1 MIPAKVLWLGR
12 QKYAAVWHAQKEL
25 MTKVRSGEEPDTLI
39 LVEHDPVITL
49 GRSAKR
55 EHILVSAKSL
65 AREGIELFEVERGG
79 DVTYHGPGQLV
90 GYPILD
96 LKRHG
101 RDLHLLLRNYEEVL
115 LRTLVDFGIQGRRFP
130 GYTGVW
136 VADEKI
142 AAIGVAVEHWITYH
156 GFAFNVAPNLH
167 HFQLIVPCGIA
178 DYGVTSLE
186 QILGQAPD
194 LATVRERVI
203 EHFAQVFGVK
213 WTNDGL
219 NGI

>member
-55 EHILVSAKSL
+55 EHILVSAESL

-156 GFAFNVAPNLH
+156 GFAFNVAPNLQ
-167 HFQLIVPCGIA
+167 HFQLIIPCGIA

-194 LATVRERVI
+194 LAAVRERVI
-203 EHFAQVFGVK
+203 EHFAQVFGLK
-213 WTNDGL
+213 WTN
-219 NGI
+219 

>member
-194 LATVRERVI
+194 LAAVRERVI

>member
-156 GFAFNVAPNLH
+156 GFAFNVAPNLQ
-167 HFQLIVPCGIA
+167 HFQLIIPCGIA

-194 LATVRERVI
+194 LAAVRERVI
-203 EHFAQVFGVK
+203 EHFAQVFGLK
-213 WTNDGL
+213 WTN
-219 NGI
+219 